1 MKVQS
6 VHFEMPVKIPCD
18 TSRKK
23 IYAKS
28 PRKPRKARLLRRA
41 DAVAGFPA
49 KKLLFPEKVVDKEKS
64 AKDFVEKENEIE
76 VEEKKCTC
84 EPWEDPGYTCHYS
97 IMRGY
102 ICDLCYDDYCPT
114 SPAYCPTSPA
124 YCPTSP
130 ALSPSSPKSSRL
142 F

>member
-1 MKVQS
+1 
-6 VHFEMPVKIPCD
+6 MPLKIPGD
-18 TSRKK
+18 SSRKK

-28 PRKPRKARLLRRA
+28 PRKPRKPRLLRRA

-49 KKLLFPEKVVDKEKS
+49 KKLLFPEKDVEKEKS
-64 AKDFVEKENEIE
+64 AAKDFVEKENEIE

-84 EPWEDPGYTCHYS
+84 EPWEDPGYTCHPS
-97 IMRGY
+97 IMGGY
-102 ICDLCYDDYCPT
+102 ICDLCYDE
-114 SPAYCPTSPA
+114 YCPTSPA

-130 ALSPSSPKSSRL
+130 ALSACSPKNSSL

>member
-1 MKVQS
+1 MS
-6 VHFEMPVKIPCD
+6 LKI
-18 TSRKK
+18 SRKK

-49 KKLLFPEKVVDKEKS
+49 KKLVFPEKDVDKEKS
-64 AKDFVEKENEIE
+64 AKALVENEKSAKALVENEIE

-130 ALSPSSPKSSRL
+130 LSPSSPKNARL